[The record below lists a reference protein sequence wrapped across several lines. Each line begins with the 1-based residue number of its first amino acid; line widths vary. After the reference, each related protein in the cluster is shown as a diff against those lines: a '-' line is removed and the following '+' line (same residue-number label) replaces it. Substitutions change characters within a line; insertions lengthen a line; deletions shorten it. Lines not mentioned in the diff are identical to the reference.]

1 MRPASAFEPG
11 MARRWRYLPRD
22 RDATER
28 AVMGLASPPMGLA
41 SPPSRPRLTP
51 RRTRR
56 GRRVRGGRGAT
67 SRRGEKPQNPANPQ
81 PGGRLRFRVAREIFK
96 FFLGACNGYL
106 AGIGGRKPRGDLVG
120 RFRTGSRAVCRQ
132 GSALTAQTDARVN
145 VRRASN
151 LLPHD
156 GLTVRPAPARSTA
169 LSASAAAR
177 PSRPLV
183 PLFSAPRLVRQHLSH
198 DVLLVG
204 LAALDSARIA
214 RSRARSDL
222 AGPTRGPERLST
234 SRALAAR
241 ARAIPSPS

>member
-1 MRPASAFEPG
+1 
-11 MARRWRYLPRD
+11 MARRRRYLPHD

-41 SPPSRPRLTP
+41 STPSRPRLTP

-56 GRRVRGGRGAT
+56 GHRRVRGGRGAT
-67 SRRGEKPQNPANPQ
+67 SRRGEKPKPSPPA
-81 PGGRLRFRVAREIFK
+81 GREVAFSHREKFSNFFRNFSAP
-96 FFLGACNGYL
+96 NGYL
-106 AGIGGRKPRGDLVG
+106 AGIGRRTPRDRRCADFERRHV
-120 RFRTGSRAVCRQ
+120 VCRRDA
-132 GSALTAQTDARVN
+132 GACTPHTDARVN

-156 GLTVRPAPARSTA
+156 GLTTVRPAPARSTA
-169 LSASAAAR
+169 LSASAW
-177 PSRPLV
+177 
-183 PLFSAPRLVRQHLSH
+183 PREHHDRFFRFYFRFFTHLSR
-198 DVLLVG
+198 VLLG